1 MNRGKRT
8 FVAGVLTLALGLCGA
23 VLAQQTD
30 TYLQRYDLAIEN
42 LDQAVAAVPD
52 DSAKARS
59 QLDHAVNALMS
70 LSRDTT
76 SATLVKAMENLF
88 GRARTAVQNQSK
100 TDIAVQTAVL
110 AGGFRR
116 LVYDAAF
123 KAAVD
128 GDMATAK
135 ARLQTIGKAMQ
146 LDAASMAAIDGA
158 DTVAALRL
166 QTERAVARALSE
178 EVSVAE
184 RLLPTDR
191 SVAYQ
196 TLAEAYGTSLLVQDS
211 PRLQAGFNQHFVD
224 AAKALVAKDDSTFQQ
239 AAQAISAGAD
249 RLAQA
254 DQQALAS
261 ASTAGGST
269 ANAPSPSSSASGP
282 SELPSVAPS
291 GSSAPSP
298 ASGAGAAPAP
308 SGSASAASP
317 SAASPT
323 TTDQAATDQAA
334 TRAQVLADQ
343 KQQQLDSLTRA
354 VQTAGLPGP
363 AGQRLAVTLQNA
375 GVASLQAATQSL
387 YAITAQASAAL
398 MAGDDRGARDRV
410 RALSKRY
417 DELLSPLVAAK
428 APGVD
433 ADMRAMVGRTAD
445 LVGLRLRDLN
455 NLTAQTDAV
464 ARVVSGAP
472 APSNLALNRAVSS
485 WWAGWP
491 RLLVLLVFGILVFV
505 PLYLLNLA
513 FGGGNR
519 NWQLIGVA
527 LFLLLLPVVY
537 EALAALGSMV
547 ATWTN
552 NDAFEVLATYSMF
565 QSSIGQVVWAGLI
578 VLAILFAILGL
589 YGICVQFGLLGRGRG
604 RRGAGTTQTATTTA
618 TSTQERTDSM
628 VDWDEEF

>member
-8 FVAGVLTLALGLCGA
+8 FVAGVLTLALGLCAA
-23 VLAQQTD
+23 VWAQQTD

-42 LDQAVAAVPD
+42 LNQAVAAVPD

-59 QLDHAVNALMS
+59 QLDHAVNALMT

-76 SATLVKAMENLF
+76 SATLVNAMENLF

-123 KAAVD
+123 KAAVA

-135 ARLQTIGKAMQ
+135 ARLQRIGTDMQ
-146 LDAASMAAIDGA
+146 LDAASMDALRSA

-166 QTERAVARALSE
+166 QTEQAVARTISE

-211 PRLQAGFNQHFVD
+211 PRLQAGLNQHFVD
-224 AAKALVAKDDSTFQQ
+224 AAKALVAKDDSAFQQ
-239 AAQAISAGAD
+239 AAQAIASTAG

-254 DQQALAS
+254 DQQALAGTGGAS
-261 ASTAGGST
+261 AA
-269 ANAPSPSSSASGP
+269 APSTTAPSTTATGP
-282 SELPSVAPS
+282 SELPSVATS
-291 GSSAPSP
+291 GSSAPSGGTP
-298 ASGAGAAPAP
+298 SAGAASSSAPGGTAGTPA
-308 SGSASAASP
+308 ANA
-317 SAASPT
+317 
-323 TTDQAATDQAA
+323 DQAASL
-334 TRAQVLADQ
+334 AQLLAEQ
-343 KQQQLDSLTRA
+343 KRQKLEALTRE
-354 VQTAGLPGP
+354 VQAAGLPGP
-363 AGQRLAVTLQNA
+363 AGQRLAETLHNA
-375 GVASLQAATQSL
+375 NVASLQGATESL
-387 YAITAQASAAL
+387 YAIAAQASAAL
-398 MAGDDRGARDRV
+398 MAGDVGGARDRV
-410 RALSKRY
+410 RALSKQY

-433 ADMRAMVGRTAD
+433 ADMRAMAQRTAD
-445 LVGLRLRDLN
+445 LAGLRLRDLD

-464 ARVVSGAP
+464 ARAVSGAP
-472 APSNLALNRAVSS
+472 APPNLALNRAVSS

-537 EALAALGSMV
+537 EALAALGSMI

-552 NDAFEVLATYSMF
+552 NDAFEVLASYSMF

-604 RRGAGTTQTATTTA
+604 RRGAGATQTATTTA

>member
-1 MNRGKRT
+1 MKRGKRT
-8 FVAGVLTLALGLCGA
+8 FVAGVLTLALGLCA
-23 VLAQQTD
+23 TVWAQQTD

-42 LDQAVAAVPD
+42 LNQAVAAVPD

-59 QLDHAVNALMS
+59 QLDHAVNALMT

-88 GRARTAVQNQSK
+88 GRARTAVQNQSR

-123 KAAVD
+123 KAAVA

-135 ARLQTIGKAMQ
+135 ARLERIGTDMQ
-146 LDAASMAAIDGA
+146 LDAASTDAIRSA
-158 DTVAALRL
+158 DTVAGLRL
-166 QTERAVARALSE
+166 QTERAVARAISE

-224 AAKALVAKDDSTFQQ
+224 AAKAIVAKDDSAFQQ
-239 AAQAISAGAD
+239 AAQAIASGAG

-261 ASTAGGST
+261 ATNGPTSTSSAS
-269 ANAPSPSSSASGP
+269 APGTPASGP
-282 SELPSVAPS
+282 SELPSVATPGSGAPS
-291 GSSAPSP
+291 GGTPSAGAAPSP
-298 ASGAGAAPAP
+298 ASG
-308 SGSASAASP
+308 GSAGTPAA
-317 SAASPT
+317 AAG
-323 TTDQAATDQAA
+323 QAA
-334 TRAQVLADQ
+334 TRAQVLAEQ
-343 KQQQLDSLTRA
+343 KQQQLDTLTRE
-354 VQTAGLPGP
+354 VQAAGLPGP
-363 AGQRLAVTLQNA
+363 AGQHLAETLQNA
-375 GVASLQAATQSL
+375 NIDSLQAATQSL
-387 YAITAQASAAL
+387 YAATAQASAAL
-398 MAGDDRGARDRV
+398 MAGDVGGARDRV
-410 RALSKRY
+410 RALSKQY
-417 DELLSPLVAAK
+417 GELLSPLVAVK
-428 APGVD
+428 APSVD
-433 ADMRAMVGRTAD
+433 ADMRAMAQRTAD

-464 ARVVSGAP
+464 ARVVNGAP
-472 APSNLALNRAVSS
+472 APADLALNRAVSS

-537 EALAALGSMV
+537 EALAALGSMI

-552 NDAFEVLATYSMF
+552 NDAFEVLASYSMF

-578 VLAILFAILGL
+578 VLAIVFAILGL

-618 TSTQERTDSM
+618 TSTQERADSM

>member
-135 ARLQTIGKAMQ
+135 ARLQRIGKDMQ
-146 LDAASMAAIDGA
+146 LDAASMTAIGSA

-224 AAKALVAKDDSTFQQ
+224 AAKALVAKDDTTFQQ

-261 ASTAGGST
+261 ASTTSAST
-269 ANAPSPSSSASGP
+269 AGAPAPSSAASGP
-282 SELPSVAPS
+282 SELPSVASS

-298 ASGAGAAPAP
+298 APAAGAATAP
-308 SGSASAASP
+308 SAGASGATPGAAAP
-317 SAASPT
+317 
-323 TTDQAATDQAA
+323 ATAGQAA

-343 KQQQLDSLTRA
+343 KQQQLDTLTRE

-410 RALSKRY
+410 QALSKRY

-428 APGVD
+428 DPGVD
-433 ADMRAMVGRTAD
+433 ADMRTMVRRTAD

-464 ARVVSGAP
+464 ARVVAGAP
-472 APSNLALNRAVSS
+472 APANLALNRAVSS

-527 LFLLLLPVVY
+527 LFLLLVPVVY

>member
-8 FVAGVLTLALGLCGA
+8 FVAGVLALALGLCA
-23 VLAQQTD
+23 SVWAQQTD
-30 TYLQRYDLAIEN
+30 TYLQRYDLATEN
-42 LDQAVAAVPD
+42 LSQAVAAVPG

-59 QLDHAVNALMS
+59 QLDHAVNALMT

-88 GRARTAVQNQSK
+88 GRARTAVQNQSR

-135 ARLQTIGKAMQ
+135 TRLERIGTDMQ
-146 LDAASMAAIDGA
+146 FDPASMDAIRSA
-158 DTVAALRL
+158 DTLPALRL
-166 QTERAVARALSE
+166 QTERAVARTISE

-224 AAKALVAKDDSTFQQ
+224 AANAIVAKDDSTFQQ
-239 AAQAISAGAD
+239 AARAISSTAGL
-249 RLAQA
+249 LAQA

-261 ASTAGGST
+261 TAPTSPT
-269 ANAPSPSSSASGP
+269 PSSSSASAP
-282 SELPSVAPS
+282 SELPSVTTPTANAPS
-291 GSSAPSP
+291 TGTPGPNGASAP
-298 ASGAGAAPAP
+298 AAAGSAAAPA
-308 SGSASAASP
+308 AAANQAAS
-317 SAASPT
+317 
-323 TTDQAATDQAA
+323 
-334 TRAQVLADQ
+334 RAQLLADQ
-343 KQQQLDSLTRA
+343 KQQKLDTLTRE
-354 VQTAGLPGP
+354 VQAAGLPGP
-363 AGQRLAVTLQNA
+363 AGQHLAETLQSANIDT
-375 GVASLQAATQSL
+375 LQGATQSL

-398 MAGDDRGARDRV
+398 MAGDVGGARDRV
-410 RALSKRY
+410 QALSKRY
-417 DELLSPLVAAK
+417 GELLSPLVAAK
-428 APGVD
+428 APAVD
-433 ADMRAMVGRTAD
+433 ADMRAMVQRTAG

-472 APSNLALNRAVSS
+472 APANLAMNRAVSS

-491 RLLVLLVFGILVFV
+491 RLLVLLIFGILVFV

-537 EALAALGSMV
+537 EALAALGSMI

-552 NDAFEVLATYSMF
+552 NDAFEVLASYSMF
-565 QSSIGQVVWAGLI
+565 QSSIGQVIWAGLI
-578 VLAILFAILGL
+578 VLAIVFAILGL
-589 YGICVQFGLLGRGRG
+589 YGICVQFGLLGGGRG
-604 RRGAGTTQTATTTA
+604 RRDAGATQTATASA
-618 TSTQERTDSM
+618 TSTQERADSM

>member
-8 FVAGVLTLALGLCGA
+8 IVAGVLTLALGLCGA
-23 VLAQQTD
+23 VWAQQAD

-42 LDQAVAAVPD
+42 LQQAVAAVPD
-52 DSAKARS
+52 DSARARS
-59 QLDHAVNALMS
+59 QLDHATNALIS

-88 GRARTAVQNQSK
+88 ARARTAVQNQSK

-128 GDMATAK
+128 GDMATAR
-135 ARLQTIGKAMQ
+135 ARLERIGKDMQ
-146 LDAASMAAIDGA
+146 LDAASMDAIGSA

-196 TLAEAYGTSLLVQDS
+196 SLAEAYGTSLLVQDS
-211 PRLQAGFNQHFVD
+211 PRLQAGLNQHFLD

-239 AAQAISAGAD
+239 AAQAISASAD

-254 DQQALAS
+254 DQQALTSAS
-261 ASTAGGST
+261 AAGTST
-269 ANAPSPSSSASGP
+269 ANAASPSSPASAP

-291 GSSAPSP
+291 GTSSSSA
-298 ASGAGAAPAP
+298 ASGAAAAAPA
-308 SGSASAASP
+308 ATA
-317 SAASPT
+317 PT
-323 TTDQAATDQAA
+323 TADQAA
-334 TRAQVLADQ
+334 TRAQVLAEL
-343 KQQQLDSLTRA
+343 KQQQLDALTRE
-354 VQTAGLPGP
+354 VQAAGLPGP

-375 GVASLQAATQSL
+375 GVDSLQAATRSL
-387 YAITAQASAAL
+387 YAIAAQASAAL
-398 MAGDDRGARDRV
+398 MAGDDHGARDRV
-410 RALSKRY
+410 QALSKRY

-433 ADMRAMVGRTAD
+433 ADMRAMVQRTAG

-472 APSNLALNRAVSS
+472 APSNLALNRAVAS

-505 PLYLLNLA
+505 PFYLLNLA

-547 ATWTN
+547 AAWTN
-552 NDAFEVLATYSMF
+552 NDAFEVLANYSMF
-565 QSSIGQVVWAGLI
+565 QSSIGQVVWAALI
-578 VLAILFAILGL
+578 VLAIVFAILGL

-604 RRGAGTTQTATTTA
+604 RRGAAATQTATTTA

>member
-8 FVAGVLTLALGLCGA
+8 FVAGVLTLALGLCA
-23 VLAQQTD
+23 TVWAQQAD

-42 LDQAVAAVPD
+42 LNQAVAAVPD
-52 DSAKARS
+52 DSAKART
-59 QLDHAVNALMS
+59 QLDHAVNALMT

-88 GRARTAVQNQSK
+88 GRARTAVQNQSR

-123 KAAVD
+123 KAAVA

-135 ARLQTIGKAMQ
+135 ARLQRIGTDMKFDPVSV
-146 LDAASMAAIDGA
+146 DAIRSA

-166 QTERAVARALSE
+166 RTEEAVARTLSE

-196 TLAEAYGTSLLVQDS
+196 SLADAYGTSLLVQDS
-211 PRLQAGFNQHFVD
+211 PRLQAGFNQHFID
-224 AAKALVAKDDSTFQQ
+224 AAKAIVAKDDTTFQQ
-239 AAQAISAGAD
+239 AAQAISSSAG

-261 ASTAGGST
+261 ASTTGT
-269 ANAPSPSSSASGP
+269 AAPSNTAAGP
-282 SELPSVAPS
+282 SELPSVSTPGANAPS
-291 GSSAPSP
+291 GGTPP
-298 ASGAGAAPAP
+298 
-308 SGSASAASP
+308 ASAAS
-317 SAASPT
+317 SAAAPAGTPAAAAPAASA
-323 TTDQAATDQAA
+323 DQAAS
-334 TRAQVLADQ
+334 RAQIVAEQ
-343 KQQQLDSLTRA
+343 KQQKLDALARQ
-354 VQTAGLPGP
+354 VQAAGLPGP
-363 AGQRLAVTLQNA
+363 AGQHLAETLQSANIDT
-375 GVASLQAATQSL
+375 LQGATQSL

-398 MAGDDRGARDRV
+398 MAGDVGGARDRV
-410 RALSKRY
+410 RALSKQY
-417 DELLSPLVAAK
+417 GELLSPLVAAK
-428 APGVD
+428 APHVD
-433 ADMRAMVGRTAD
+433 ADMRTMVQRTAG

-537 EALAALGSMV
+537 EALAALGSMI

-552 NDAFEVLATYSMF
+552 NDAFEVLSNYSMF

-578 VLAILFAILGL
+578 VLAIVFAILGL

-604 RRGAGTTQTATTTA
+604 RRGAGATQTATTTA
-618 TSTQERTDSM
+618 TNTQERADSM